1 MLIEDGRAI
10 IEVTD
15 GIYTARTSSGEVIS
29 LSTDLD
35 EVVRRINFA
44 EKGVEIVV
52 KLNGREMSVEEYIE
66 TLKPV
71 IYRFTFGDSNRTG
84 FIGVLDYK
92 KNGRYS
98 GIKLFDSIEEI
109 EQYIKDR
116 QKADE
121 FYYVHAR
128 RRNLSRINAGGLE
141 SFELSESEQDLS
153 RLSEALE
160 EERARRNRRISDGK

>member
-1 MLIEDGRAI
+1 M
-10 IEVTD
+10 
-15 GIYTARTSSGEVIS
+15 
-29 LSTDLD
+29 STDID
-35 EVVRRINFA
+35 EVVRRIKFA
-44 EKGVEIVV
+44 EKGVEIAV
-52 KLNGREMSVEEYIE
+52 KSNGREMTFDQYIE

-71 IYRFTFGDSNRTG
+71 IYRFTFGESELSG
-84 FIGVLDYK
+84 FIGALDYK

-98 GIKLFDSIEEI
+98 PVKLFDSIEEI

-128 RRNLSRINAGGLE
+128 RRHLSRINAGGLE